1 MGVVYYL
8 KAVMVFFLT
17 IYPMTINPYKNLK
30 YTKRLNNKL
39 ADIMKDERNK
49 FSFIIDY
56 HKDKTLFLIYNIIR
70 DNTGEG

>member
-1 MGVVYYL
+1 
-8 KAVMVFFLT
+8 
-17 IYPMTINPYKNLK
+17 MTINPYKNLK